1 MGYKQK
7 GNDGWEGWDVNRK
20 GRMGRNRKVRME
32 SKQEG
37 KDVMYAKGRKG

>member
-20 GRMGRNRKVRME
+20 ERMGC
-32 SKQEG
+32 KQEG
-37 KDVMYAKGRKG
+37 KDRKKQEKKDGMKTGRK